1 MTGFAMSTPRSVS
14 VAFITLVG
22 LAGCG
27 GEPTSRVVV
36 YPVEGTVLVGG
47 RPADN
52 VRVMFHPL
60 SGGDT
65 PVYPVG
71 VSWAGG
77 TFQLTTMKPGD
88 GAPAGEYAV
97 TVLWPDPSNP
107 MDECGCPDPAAH
119 DRLRGQYLDPAKTTL
134 RATIQPGRNEVVL
147 RADPGPGGWNLPRLR
162 PPNSSRGR

>member
-1 MTGFAMSTPRSVS
+1 MSLPRSIG
-14 VAFITLVG
+14 VAVIALIG

-27 GEPTSRVVV
+27 GEPVQRVAVH
-36 YPVEGTVLVGG
+36 PVEGTVFVGG

-65 PVYPVG
+65 PLYPVG
-71 VSWAGG
+71 VSRADG
-77 TFQLTTMKPGD
+77 TFQLTTMKSGD

-97 TVLWPDPSNP
+97 TVMWPDPTNP

-119 DRLRGQYLDPAKTTL
+119 DRLRGQYFDSAKTTL
-134 RATIQPGRNEVVL
+134 RATVHPGRNEVIL
-147 RADPGPGGWNLPRLR
+147 RAEPGNRGWDLPRQTPV
-162 PPNSSRGR
+162 PPR